1 VLRPP
6 SAPPGATSGTWPPA
20 RNALKTHPER
30 PPERPRNGLE
40 RLLGVRSLFGKPR
53 RPGKFRRL
61 FASVAVIGLAVVG
74 AVGVGQ
80 AAYAAAP
87 VPIHTFNDSSGLC
100 LQPVPLNGASIYDNG
115 IPIWQMPC
123 NGSQEQNWKKL
134 EVPNGQTQSC
144 WAFIFLPIGR
154 CGFDPVFHV
163 YYLVNQ
169 LTLSCL
175 DITDARTADHTPI
188 QQWSCNNGGSEKWW
202 LPPSDQAVGQYY
214 PFSNFR
220 TGNCLDVPAATN
232 QPNPMQEYHCT
243 SNNNAQVF
251 AVPPS

>member
-1 VLRPP
+1 V
-6 SAPPGATSGTWPPA
+6 
-20 RNALKTHPER
+20 TH
-30 PPERPRNGLE
+30 LY
-40 RLLGVRSLFGKPR
+40 GKPR
-53 RPGKFRRL
+53 RLRRL
-61 FASVAVIGLAVVG
+61 LAGAAVIGLAIVA

-87 VPIHTFNDSSGLC
+87 APIHTFDNFSGLC
-100 LQPVPLNGASIYDNG
+100 LQPVPVNGGSIYDNG

-123 NGSQEQNWKKL
+123 NGSLEQNWKKV
-134 EVPNGQTQSC
+134 EVPNGQTGSC
-144 WAFIFLPIGR
+144 FSLFPIPSFR

-188 QQWSCNNGGSEKWW
+188 QQWQCNNGGSEKWW
-202 LPPSDQAVGQYY
+202 LPPSDETVGQFL
-214 PFSNFR
+214 PFKNFR
-220 TGNCLDVPAATN
+220 TGNCLDVPAATI
-232 QPNPMQEYHCT
+232 QPSPMQEYHCT

-251 AVPPS
+251 SVPPN